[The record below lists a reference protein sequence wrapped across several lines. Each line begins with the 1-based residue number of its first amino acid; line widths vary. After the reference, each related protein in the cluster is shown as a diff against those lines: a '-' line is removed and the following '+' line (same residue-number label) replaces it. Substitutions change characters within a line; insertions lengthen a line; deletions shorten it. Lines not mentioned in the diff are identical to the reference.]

1 MSELEDSFAKLLG
14 RQPSDADRQRLYRV
28 RDALGLKNNDAL
40 WLVLM
45 ALQHYET
52 LYTKIPASIKSAA
65 QESAQGA
72 AAQAQSEVNKAVA
85 ALVPTVEKA
94 VGKAAAGAA
103 GRVKLG
109 ESMLS
114 IWAGMIALG
123 ITLAL
128 GWLLG
133 SHTFSSYQLGN
144 ITIEGFWHEIG
155 WGLGIGTA
163 IPGLVLIFGLNLTGN
178 NDTEWWQWL
187 SGVFALGGV
196 ALLAL
201 NFLGYT

>member
-1 MSELEDSFAKLLG
+1 MSELEESFAKLLG
-14 RQPSDADRQRLYRV
+14 RQPSDTDRQRLYQV
-28 RDALGLKNNDAL
+28 RDALDLKNNDAL

-52 LYTKIPASIKSAA
+52 LYAGIPASIKSAA
-65 QESAQGA
+65 QKSAKSA
-72 AAQAQSEVNKAVA
+72 ADQAQSEVNKAVA

-94 VGKAAAGAA
+94 VEKAAAGAA

-109 ESMLS
+109 ESMLT
-114 IWAGMIALG
+114 IWLGMMALG

-133 SHTFSSYQLGN
+133 SHTLSSYQLGN
-144 ITIEGFWHEIG
+144 LDPKGFWHEMG

-163 IPGLVLIFGLNLTGN
+163 IPGLALIACLNLTGSYER
-178 NDTEWWQWL
+178 EWWQWL
-187 SGVFALGGV
+187 SGLLALGGV

-201 NFLGYT
+201 NFFGYA